1 MTTIMKSILKMVSAF
16 LLVTSPAAI
25 YDGDNTSN
33 EDCYESDQSSNE
45 KDVVMSDVVDMF
57 S

>member
-1 MTTIMKSILKMVSAF
+1 MTTCRGTWQTTTF
-16 LLVTSPAAI
+16 LSLVTPPTAI